1 MKVTATSLPDV
12 FVLESPIFR
21 DDRGFFLESYHR
33 EKMAKLGIGESFVQ
47 DNLSYSKKNVVRGLH
62 YQIPHPQ
69 GKLIRVVGGEIF
81 DVVVDL
87 RRTSSTFG
95 RWFGVLLS
103 EDNCRMLWI
112 PSGFAHGFSVISDG
126 AHVLYKTTDW
136 YHPESER
143 TIRWNDSDL
152 NIDWRLSGQ
161 PIISAK
167 DGLGVPFAEAN
178 KFE

>member
-1 MKVTATSLPDV
+1 MIA
-12 FVLESPIFR
+12 
-21 DDRGFFLESYHR
+21 GFFWR
-33 EKMAKLGIGESFVQ
+33 VIIG
-47 DNLSYSKKNVVRGLH
+47 KKWRSWASVRASCRT
-62 YQIPHPQ
+62 ISP
-69 GKLIRVVGGEIF
+69 IF

>member
-1 MKVTATSLPDV
+1 M
-12 FVLESPIFR
+12 
-21 DDRGFFLESYHR
+21 
-33 EKMAKLGIGESFVQ
+33 
-47 DNLSYSKKNVVRGLH
+47 KNVVRGLH

>member
-33 EKMAKLGIGESFVQ
+33 EKMAKLGIGESFMQ

>member
-1 MKVTATSLPDV
+1 MKPTETLLPGV
-12 FVLESPIFR
+12 LVLEPQIFR
-21 DDRGFFLESYHR
+21 DDRGFFLESYHG
-33 EKMAKLGIGESFVQ
+33 EKMAKLGVGANFVQ

-62 YQIPHPQ
+62 YQISHPQ
-69 GKLIRVVGGEIF
+69 GKLIRVVSGEIF

-87 RRTSSTFG
+87 RRTSSAFG
-95 RWFGVLLS
+95 GWFGALLS
-103 EDNCRMLWI
+103 GDNCRMLWI
-112 PSGFAHGFSVISDG
+112 PPGLAHGFSVLSDG

-143 TIRWNDSDL
+143 TIRWNDPDL

-167 DGLGVPFAEAN
+167 DGLGVAFSEAS